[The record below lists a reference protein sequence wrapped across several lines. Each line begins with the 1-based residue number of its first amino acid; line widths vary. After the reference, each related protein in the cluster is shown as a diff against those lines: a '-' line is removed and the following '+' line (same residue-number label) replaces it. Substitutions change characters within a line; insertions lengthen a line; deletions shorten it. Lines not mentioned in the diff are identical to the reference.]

1 MTKNI
6 CVYCSS
12 GNEIDDKY
20 FKIAKELGIKIAQ
33 NGFGLVHGG
42 RLLGL
47 MGEVA
52 TNAYENG
59 AKVLGI
65 VPEKLYNVPQINF
78 HKDIELII
86 TKDMRERKQKMEEN
100 ANAFIALPGGYGTL
114 EEISEIIVGKQLG
127 YHYKPIVFLNVDG
140 YFNKL
145 FEFFD
150 TFYTEEFAAG
160 TPDIINHK
168 AESVDDAIN
177 YIKNYKITTDKDKW
191 LEKFNFVHQ

>member
-1 MTKNI
+1 MAKNI

-12 GNEIDDKY
+12 GNEIDNKY
-20 FKIAKELGIKIAQ
+20 FEIAKELGVKIAQ
-33 NGFGLVHGG
+33 NGFGLVYGG
-42 RLLGL
+42 SLLGL

-65 VPEKLYNVPQINF
+65 VPEKLYNVPGIHF

-100 ANAFIALPGGYGTL
+100 ANAFIALPGGFGTL
-114 EEISEIIVGKQLG
+114 EEISEVIVGKQLG

-150 TFYTEEFAAG
+150 IFYSEKFAAG
-160 TPDIINHK
+160 TPDIIYHK
-168 AESVDDAIN
+168 ANSVDDAIN
-177 YIKNYKITTDKDKW
+177 YIKNYKITMDKDKW
-191 LEKFNFVHQ
+191 LEKFNFVHR